1 MIYSRLLA
9 VFVDL
14 GDYREELLTV
24 KITIALRTEHN
35 NNPESNEKCKSQDC
49 EKRKKLLNK
58 QKDLRRQ
65 MKEAEF
71 LIEEGTNRFESALE
85 NDLSTEAHAVKL
97 LIVGI
102 CGRLTEVNEQQR
114 QVTY

>member
-1 MIYSRLLA
+1 
-9 VFVDL
+9 
-14 GDYREELLTV
+14 
-24 KITIALRTEHN
+24 
-35 NNPESNEKCKSQDC
+35 
-49 EKRKKLLNK
+49 
-58 QKDLRRQ
+58 